1 MGIFVRMSELNIKKS
16 PNGEALPEVSA
27 LVQRLHEHRAVK
39 DKAQQMRTR
48 DERSPLRAEAVS

>member
-1 MGIFVRMSELNIKKS
+1 MAIFVRMSELNIKN

-48 DERSPLRAEAVS
+48 DKRSPLRAEAVS